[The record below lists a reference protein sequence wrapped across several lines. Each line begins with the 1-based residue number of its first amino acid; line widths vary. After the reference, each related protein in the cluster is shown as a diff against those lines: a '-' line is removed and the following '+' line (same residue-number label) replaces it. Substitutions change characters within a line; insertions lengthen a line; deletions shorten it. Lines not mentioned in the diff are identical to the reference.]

1 MVTRPFRFGTLHR
14 KFTRPDALTMNR
26 AEMLQRFH
34 ADASAWDVLIIGGGA
49 TGLGAAVEA
58 AARGHRTALVEQGDF
73 AQATSSRSTK
83 LIHGGIRYLKRGQL
97 PLVRESL
104 RERGR
109 LLRNAPHL
117 VRPLPF
123 IVPNYAWWE
132 RPYFGTGLKLYDW
145 LAGDLGLGASK
156 HLSRAET
163 LAHIPTLEAAG
174 LRGGICYHDGQFDD
188 ARLAITLAR
197 TAADLNGVVVNYLK
211 VVSLLKEN
219 HRVCGAVVRDLE
231 TGNGF
236 ELRARVVINATGVF
250 TDELRRLDDAAAP
263 TLLTLSQGAHLIL
276 DKSFLPGDCALMSP
290 HTADGRVFF
299 AIPWRNRTLIGTTE
313 TPVTQAVLEPHPL
326 NSEIEF
332 LLAHAGRHLTRKPVV
347 ADVLSVF
354 AGLRPLVKADSGKAT
369 STLSR
374 SHRVIVSSSGLVTI
388 TGGKWTTYRQ
398 MAEDAMD
405 RATAVGNLPVKPSPT
420 ANLKLHGWRETSCR
434 RRGDESQIKKASE
447 TPHVVA
453 GNFDEYGADAE
464 QVRALCDITPNGN
477 TLLHPRLPFVA
488 GEVIWAVRHEMA
500 RTLEDLLARRLR
512 ALPMDARASLE
523 IAPHVARL
531 MATELGRD
539 AAWENQ
545 QVSKFQELAGG
556 YLCK

>member
-1 MVTRPFRFGTLHR
+1 
-14 KFTRPDALTMNR
+14 MNR
-26 AEMLQRFH
+26 AEMLQRLR
-34 ADASAWDVLIIGGGA
+34 AEASAWDVLVIGGGA

-73 AQATSSRSTK
+73 AQATSRRSTK
-83 LIHGGIRYLKRGQL
+83 LIHGGIRYLQQGNIS
-97 PLVRESL
+97 LVRESL

-117 VRPLPF
+117 VHPLPF
-123 IVPNYAWWE
+123 IVPNYVWWE

-145 LAGDLGLGASK
+145 LAGDLGLGSSK

-163 LAHIPTLEAAG
+163 LAHIPTLEASG

-231 TGNGF
+231 TGGEI

-263 TLLTLSQGAHLIL
+263 ALLTLSQGAHLVL
-276 DKSFLPGDCALMSP
+276 DKSFLPGECALMSP

-313 TPVTQAVLEPHPL
+313 TPVTQASLEPLVLPD
-326 NSEIEF
+326 EIEF
-332 LLAHAGRHLTRKPVV
+332 LLAHAGRHLARKPVA

-354 AGLRPLVKADSGKAT
+354 AGLRPLVKADLNNAT
-369 STLSR
+369 SKLSR

-398 MAEDAMD
+398 MADDVVD
-405 RATAVGNLPVKPSPT
+405 RAVAVGSLPVKPSPT
-420 ANLKLHGWRETSCR
+420 ANLKLHGWREMSETSCR
-434 RRGDESQIKKASE
+434 RRGDESQIKKPSE
-447 TPHVVA
+447 TPHVVSC
-453 GNFDEYGADAE
+453 NFDEYGADAE
-464 QVRALCDITPNGN
+464 QLRALCDITPDGN
-477 TLLHPRLPFVA
+477 TLLHPCLPYHV
-488 GEVIWAVRHEMA
+488 GEVIWAVRYEMA
-500 RTLEDLLARRLR
+500 RTLEDVLARRLR
-512 ALPMDARASLE
+512 ALLMDARAGVE
-523 IAPHVARL
+523 IAPHVARI

-545 QVSKFQELAGG
+545 QVSKFQELAAG